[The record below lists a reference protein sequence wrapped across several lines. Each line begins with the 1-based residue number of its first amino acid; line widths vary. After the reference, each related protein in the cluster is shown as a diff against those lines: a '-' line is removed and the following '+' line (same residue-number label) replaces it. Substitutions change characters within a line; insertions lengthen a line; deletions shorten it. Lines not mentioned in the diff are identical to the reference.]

1 MLDTIKLFGLL
12 PSPFTYTIM
21 DANIERGNIHGMLE
35 LLQEMEANAIE
46 PTHVSYTVVIKGLI
60 KLGKLQEAVHLVE
73 EMYAKG
79 ITPDQITYNTLIKCF
94 CKARDFKKAFQ
105 LHNEMLIHNLEPTP
119 VTYNVLING
128 LCVYGDLMDADR
140 LLVSLCDCNI
150 NLTKVAYT
158 TLIKAHC
165 AKDDVHRA
173 VGLFHQMVEKGFE
186 ISIRGY
192 SAVIN
197 RLCKREETDP
207 ENPIRHGTQIT
218 LYLRPDDKYEFS
230 DPPQI
235 QGLLKNYL
243 QFVSFPNLYMEIKN
257 QGLLSELLDPVA
269 YTHFT
274 TEGEVEFRSVL
285 YIPGMGPLNNKD
297 VVNAKTK
304 NICLYV
310 KRIFI
315 SDDFDGEVVRIMRK
329 QLIRKTFDMIQEIS
343 ESENRE
349 DYKNL
354 WENFGSLDDYVENM
368 PENQNAIYYLAADS
382 LKSAR
387 FLEKLV
393 QKDIEGSVLPTLV
406 VVQ

>member
-1 MLDTIKLFGLL
+1 
-12 PSPFTYTIM
+12 
-21 DANIERGNIHGMLE
+21 
-35 LLQEMEANAIE
+35 
-46 PTHVSYTVVIKGLI
+46 
-60 KLGKLQEAVHLVE
+60 
-73 EMYAKG
+73 
-79 ITPDQITYNTLIKCF
+79 
-94 CKARDFKKAFQ
+94 
-105 LHNEMLIHNLEPTP
+105 MLIHNLEPTP

-186 ISIRGY
+186 ISIRDY

-197 RLCKREETDP
+197 RLCKRCLITDAKYFFCMMLSDGICP
-207 ENPIRHGTQIT
+207 DQELCEMRNP
-218 LYLRPDDKYEFS
+218 KEVEKMS
-230 DPPQI
+230 AM
-235 QGLLKNYL
+235 N
-243 QFVSFPNLYMEIKN
+243 
-257 QGLLSELLDPVA
+257 
-269 YTHFT
+269 FT
-274 TEGEVEFRSVL
+274 RKLVGEVEFRSVL
-285 YIPGMGPLNNKD
+285 YIPGMGPLNNED

-310 KRIFI
+310 KWICI
-315 SDDFDGEVVRIMRK
+315 SDDFDGDLFPRHLSFVKGVVDSDDLPLNVSQEILQESRIVRIMRK
-329 QLIRKTFDMIQEIS
+329 QLKRKTFDMIQEIS

-349 DYKNL
+349 DYKKL

-382 LKSAR
+382 LKRAR

-393 QKDIEGSVLPTLV
+393 QKDIEVSVLPTLV
-406 VVQ
+406 VVHGSSGPLPPPQHGTWVRNLAACKNAPDSTDAKRAQLNWETRYTR

>member
-1 MLDTIKLFGLL
+1 MKQSVWMRN
-12 PSPFTYTIM
+12 PK
-21 DANIERGNIHGMLE
+21 E
-35 LLQEMEANAIE
+35 
-46 PTHVSYTVVIKGLI
+46 
-60 KLGKLQEAVHLVE
+60 
-73 EMYAKG
+73 
-79 ITPDQITYNTLIKCF
+79 
-94 CKARDFKKAFQ
+94 
-105 LHNEMLIHNLEPTP
+105 
-119 VTYNVLING
+119 
-128 LCVYGDLMDADR
+128 
-140 LLVSLCDCNI
+140 
-150 NLTKVAYT
+150 
-158 TLIKAHC
+158 
-165 AKDDVHRA
+165 
-173 VGLFHQMVEKGFE
+173 VEKM
-186 ISIRGY
+186 
-192 SAVIN
+192 SAMN
-197 RLCKREETDP
+197 
-207 ENPIRHGTQIT
+207 
-218 LYLRPDDKYEFS
+218 
-230 DPPQI
+230 
-235 QGLLKNYL
+235 
-243 QFVSFPNLYMEIKN
+243 
-257 QGLLSELLDPVA
+257 
-269 YTHFT
+269 FT
-274 TEGEVEFRSVL
+274 RKLVGEVEFRSVL

-315 SDDFDGEVVRIMRK
+315 SDDFDGEVRFPRHLSFVKGVVDSNDLPLNVSQEILQESRIVRIMRK